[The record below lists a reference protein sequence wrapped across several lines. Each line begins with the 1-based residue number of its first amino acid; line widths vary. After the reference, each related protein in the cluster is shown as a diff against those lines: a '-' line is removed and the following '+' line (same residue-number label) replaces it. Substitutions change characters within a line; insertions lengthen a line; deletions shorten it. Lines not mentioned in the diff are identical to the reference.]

1 MEDLELSGYLEVFPS
16 CCGAVIFHALSL
28 RNCVPPEQS
37 AKVVGREY
45 NMALAITNEDQRHM
59 HEELCAAGFRK
70 VFKFKGNYNNDLI
83 LWASHRTGDIE
94 MLR

>member
-1 MEDLELSGYLEVFPS
+1 
-16 CCGAVIFHALSL
+16 
-28 RNCVPPEQS
+28 
-37 AKVVGREY
+37 
-45 NMALAITNEDQRHM
+45 MALAITNEDQLHM